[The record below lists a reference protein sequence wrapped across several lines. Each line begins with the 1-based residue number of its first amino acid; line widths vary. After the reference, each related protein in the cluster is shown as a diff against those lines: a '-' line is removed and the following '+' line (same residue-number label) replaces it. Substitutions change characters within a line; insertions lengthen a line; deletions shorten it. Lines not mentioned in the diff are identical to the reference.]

1 MGSRPAAGPG
11 HEGPALDL
19 RLEPRAADLGGP
31 LCRFDPRVK
40 VVTVLALI
48 VIVVSF
54 PSAAWRSLAL
64 SLAVLAA
71 VAAACRVP
79 AQEILRRVAL
89 ASPFIL
95 MAAVMFP
102 LSQTG
107 AASRWLAPELW
118 ARALAIALKAYASVL
133 ALSLLVL
140 TERFGRLMG
149 AIRSLGFP
157 AALGSAMA
165 VAGSFLG
172 ILGAEAAR
180 MKRARESRTPG
191 RLRASKV
198 GTVGRAAALILLRGW
213 DRSKRV
219 QAAMESRGFTGSL
232 PDLDPYRLRGRDVLA
247 AAALLAPFVAVRVI
261 LP

>member
-1 MGSRPAAGPG
+1 M
-11 HEGPALDL
+11 DL
-19 RLEPRAADLGGP
+19 RLEPRGPGLESP

-40 VVTVLALI
+40 VLAVLAVI
-48 VIVVSF
+48 IVVVSV
-54 PSAAWRSLAL
+54 PGAEWLSLVV

-71 VAAACRVP
+71 IAAACRVP
-79 AQEILRRVAL
+79 AREVLRRAAL

-95 MAAVMFP
+95 LAAVMFP
-102 LSQTG
+102 LSRAGSATG
-107 AASRWLAPELW
+107 WLAPGLW
-118 ARALAIALKAYASVL
+118 LQASAIALKAYASVL

-140 TERFGRLMG
+140 TERFGRIIG

-172 ILGAEAAR
+172 VLGAEAAR
-180 MKRARESRTPG
+180 MNRARESRTPG
-191 RLRASKV
+191 RLRVSKV
-198 GTVGRAAALILLRGW
+198 GTFGRAAALILLRGW

-219 QAAMESRGFTGSL
+219 QAAMEGRGFTGSF
-232 PDLDPYRLRGRDVLA
+232 PDLDPPRVRPRDLVA
-247 AAALLAPFVAVRVI
+247 AAALLVPFIAVRVF

>member
-1 MGSRPAAGPG
+1 M
-11 HEGPALDL
+11 DL
-19 RLEPRAADLGGP
+19 RLELRGAGLESP
-31 LCRFDPRVK
+31 LCRLDPRVK
-40 VVTVLALI
+40 VIAVLA
-48 VIVVSF
+48 VIVVVVSV
-54 PSAAWRSLAL
+54 PGAEWRSLVA
-64 SLAVLAA
+64 SLAALTA

-79 AQEILRRVAL
+79 AREVLRRAAL

-95 MAAVMFP
+95 MAAAMFP
-102 LSQTG
+102 LSRAG
-107 AASRWLAPELW
+107 AATGWLAPEPWLQ
-118 ARALAIALKAYASVL
+118 ALAIALKAYASVL

-140 TERFGRLMG
+140 TERFGRLIG

-172 ILGAEAAR
+172 ILGAEAGR

-191 RLRASKV
+191 RPRVSRVATL
-198 GTVGRAAALILLRGW
+198 GRAAALIFLRGY

-219 QAAMESRGFTGSL
+219 QAAMEGRGFAGSM
-232 PDLDPYRLRGRDVLA
+232 PDLDPPRVRPRDLIV

>member
-1 MGSRPAAGPG
+1 V
-11 HEGPALDL
+11 DL
-19 RLEPRAADLGGP
+19 RLESRGAGLDSP

-40 VVTVLALI
+40 ILSVLA
-48 VIVVSF
+48 VIVVVVSV
-54 PSAAWRSLAL
+54 PGAEWRSLVV

-71 VAAACRVP
+71 IAAACRVP
-79 AQEILRRVAL
+79 AREVLRRAAL

-95 MAAVMFP
+95 MAAAMFP
-102 LSQTG
+102 LSRPATAPG
-107 AASRWLAPELW
+107 WLAPELW
-118 ARALAIALKAYASVL
+118 RQALGIALKAYASVL

-140 TERFGRLMG
+140 TERFGRLIG

-180 MKRARESRTPG
+180 MRRARESRTPG

-198 GTVGRAAALILLRGW
+198 GTIGRAAALILLRGW

-232 PDLDPYRLRGRDVLA
+232 PDLDTPRVRPRDIVV
-247 AAALLAPFVAVRVI
+247 AAALLAPFLVVRVI